1 MENMKRVIA
10 GLTVLMG
17 VSTAVAGVVSPK
29 ATDEALINPGMGLVH
44 YAYSSRIWAYDTGLE
59 PKEGDFRWDLFDSL
73 LCSPKG
79 WYHAHWGRNAA
90 TGDIIVVPD
99 RPTAVERSAAAELA
113 DGIRRMTGVEP
124 RIVSEDSAGMDRK
137 RFYVG
142 RTPCCGAG

>member
-1 MENMKRVIA
+1 MNVCALLLAAM
-10 GLTVLMG
+10 
-17 VSTAVAGVVSPK
+17 SVVEPK

-99 RPTAVERSAAAELA
+99 RPTAVERSAASNPIVRHLV
-113 DGIRRMTGVEP
+113 RMTLTVAWRP
-124 RIVSEDSAGMDRK
+124 
-137 RFYVG
+137 
-142 RTPCCGAG
+142 